1 MSSPAPPDAR
11 PADAGPPVAIRVR
24 GAERLLDLEWPDLS
38 AQVPFRTLR
47 LACPC
52 AACVSETTGRR
63 LLDPATVPES
73 IAPQE
78 VALAGNYALRVTWQG
93 GHDTGLF
100 TWPYLR
106 EIAAAAH
113 AA

>member
-1 MSSPAPPDAR
+1 MPNAAPAAAPPT
-11 PADAGPPVAIRVR
+11 AIRVR
-24 GAERLLDLEWPDLS
+24 GADRVLELEWPDLS
-38 AQVPFRTLR
+38 ARVPFRALR

-63 LLDPATVPES
+63 LLDPATVPDTV
-73 IAPQE
+73 APQE

-106 EIAAAAH
+106 EIAAAAN

>member
-1 MSSPAPPDAR
+1 MPVSTDPQTAR
-11 PADAGPPVAIRVR
+11 SGPPTAIRVH
-24 GAERLLDLEWPDLS
+24 GAARVLELEWPDLS
-38 AQVPFRTLR
+38 ARLPFRALR
-47 LACPC
+47 IACPC

-63 LLDPATVPES
+63 LLDPATVPDT

-106 EIAAAAH
+106 EIAAAAN

>member
-1 MSSPAPPDAR
+1 MPPALSPDAR
-11 PADAGPPVAIRVR
+11 PSDAGPPTAVRVR
-24 GAERLLDLEWPDLS
+24 GADRVLELEWTDLS
-38 AQVPFRTLR
+38 AEVPFRALR

-63 LLDPATVPES
+63 LLDPAKVPET

-100 TWPYLR
+100 TWRYLR